1 MREDKKLELY
11 RQGYNDKDIGKMLG
25 CSTEA
30 VRVWRERKGLPIEKV
45 PMHLVLDPGEQEEVL
60 KFFSY
65 LLKYADL
72 AASKNTEFK
81 VGRFMKEYRRLADN
95 LEFREVKLKR

>member
-11 RQGYNDKDIGKMLG
+11 LQGYNDKDISGMLG
-25 CSTEA
+25 CSEKA
-30 VRVWRERKGLPIEKV
+30 VRAWRKRKGLSIEKV
-45 PMHLVLDPGEQEEVL
+45 PMHLALDPREQEEIL

-81 VGRFMKEYRRLADN
+81 VGRFMKEYRRVADN
-95 LEFREVKLKR
+95 LGKSS